1 MPNYYLSVL
10 YKHIIQVENKN
21 VGLKV
26 GGHKHTIAPPVK
38 KVGGHMPPLPPPP
51 PPPLPTP
58 VTECAGIC
66 VNDYC
71 FTCDFMMDTL
81 RYFSFQPVLHNW
93 CNKGRG
99 MCYHVCG
106 MVNIKQPL
114 PLIKKSSPCGCSG
127 FPLSLSEWSFTMSDA
142 I

>member
-38 KVGGHMPPLPPPP
+38 KVGGHMPPLPPP
-51 PPPLPTP
+51 LPTP
-58 VTECAGIC
+58 VIC
-66 VNDYC
+66 IVRGHRMFRAILHFTVLNISC
-71 FTCDFMMDTL
+71 FNTPT
-81 RYFSFQPVLHNW
+81 FSSCTFI
-93 CNKGRG
+93 C
-99 MCYHVCG
+99 MCGFVCF
-106 MVNIKQPL
+106 
-114 PLIKKSSPCGCSG
+114 CWG
-127 FPLSLSEWSFTMSDA
+127 FFCVFSKRVV